1 MKGTL
6 KRVMSGVLSVI
17 TIASAVAQPIT
28 AYAAE
33 PEKAASSFE
42 AQYPELETVKDKLAE
57 DEILIANDY
66 SIDYGSDFDIK
77 VDFSGIEGINDA
89 KVKVELYEAKNE
101 AGDDFDTYQ
110 ADTYKAVYKVE
121 PVSGNPSYRIS
132 RNVTVKEPETEQLTE
147 PNTSE
152 NTVGEGN
159 AGETEDSGNAEED
172 ADAEGQTEIVT
183 DLAEEEEVTTDEES
197 GLTVSEVMDQAED
210 SGIDL
215 YSMEEQLEVQIER
228 GKLTKEII
236 DTMIDTV
243 YVYDKKRIEVILRFD
258 DVLQKVISE
267 YMEGAKGA

>member
-17 TIASAVAQPIT
+17 TIASAVAQPMT

-121 PVSGNPSYRIS
+121 PVSGNPPLLPDLLLFPSALLHRHLLPHYQNLLS
-132 RNVTVKEPETEQLTE
+132 RQHFLHRRYFQKYLVLSAVPFPAL
-147 PNTSE
+147 
-152 NTVGEGN
+152 
-159 AGETEDSGNAEED
+159 
-172 ADAEGQTEIVT
+172 
-183 DLAEEEEVTTDEES
+183 
-197 GLTVSEVMDQAED
+197 
-210 SGIDL
+210 
-215 YSMEEQLEVQIER
+215 
-228 GKLTKEII
+228 
-236 DTMIDTV
+236 
-243 YVYDKKRIEVILRFD
+243 LRLHF
-258 DVLQKVISE
+258 
-267 YMEGAKGA
+267 G

>member
-110 ADTYKAVYKVE
+110 ADTYKAVYLKI
-121 PVSGNPSYRIS
+121 PS
-132 RNVTVKEPETEQLTE
+132 VKEM
-147 PNTSE
+147 
-152 NTVGEGN
+152 
-159 AGETEDSGNAEED
+159 
-172 ADAEGQTEIVT
+172 
-183 DLAEEEEVTTDEES
+183 LARQKI
-197 GLTVSEVMDQAED
+197 LVM
-210 SGIDL
+210 
-215 YSMEEQLEVQIER
+215 R
-228 GKLTKEII
+228 
-236 DTMIDTV
+236 
-243 YVYDKKRIEVILRFD
+243 KKMPM
-258 DVLQKVISE
+258 QK
-267 YMEGAKGA
+267 GRRK

>member
-89 KVKVELYEAKNE
+89 KVKESCMKRRMKQEM
-101 AGDDFDTYQ
+101 
-110 ADTYKAVYKVE
+110 
-121 PVSGNPSYRIS
+121 I
-132 RNVTVKEPETEQLTE
+132 LTH
-147 PNTSE
+147 TR
-152 NTVGEGN
+152 
-159 AGETEDSGNAEED
+159 
-172 ADAEGQTEIVT
+172 
-183 DLAEEEEVTTDEES
+183 
-197 GLTVSEVMDQAED
+197 
-210 SGIDL
+210 
-215 YSMEEQLEVQIER
+215 QIPIKQFIR
-228 GKLTKEII
+228 
-236 DTMIDTV
+236 
-243 YVYDKKRIEVILRFD
+243 
-258 DVLQKVISE
+258 
-267 YMEGAKGA
+267 

>member
-33 PEKAASSFE
+33 PEKEKAASSFE

-101 AGDDFDTYQ
+101 A
-110 ADTYKAVYKVE
+110 
-121 PVSGNPSYRIS
+121 
-132 RNVTVKEPETEQLTE
+132 
-147 PNTSE
+147 
-152 NTVGEGN
+152 
-159 AGETEDSGNAEED
+159 
-172 ADAEGQTEIVT
+172 
-183 DLAEEEEVTTDEES
+183 DL
-197 GLTVSEVMDQAED
+197 
-210 SGIDL
+210 IC
-215 YSMEEQLEVQIER
+215 
-228 GKLTKEII
+228 
-236 DTMIDTV
+236 
-243 YVYDKKRIEVILRFD
+243 
-258 DVLQKVISE
+258 
-267 YMEGAKGA
+267 YMN

>member
-110 ADTYKAVYKVE
+110 ADTYGKECGQLRKCSCYFH
-121 PVSGNPSYRIS
+121 I
-132 RNVTVKEPETEQLTE
+132 RNTESQCL
-147 PNTSE
+147 PPF
-152 NTVGEGN
+152 GRCLKPPGY
-159 AGETEDSGNAEED
+159 
-172 ADAEGQTEIVT
+172 Q
-183 DLAEEEEVTTDEES
+183 DL
-197 GLTVSEVMDQAED
+197 
-210 SGIDL
+210 
-215 YSMEEQLEVQIER
+215 
-228 GKLTKEII
+228 
-236 DTMIDTV
+236 
-243 YVYDKKRIEVILRFD
+243 
-258 DVLQKVISE
+258 
-267 YMEGAKGA
+267 